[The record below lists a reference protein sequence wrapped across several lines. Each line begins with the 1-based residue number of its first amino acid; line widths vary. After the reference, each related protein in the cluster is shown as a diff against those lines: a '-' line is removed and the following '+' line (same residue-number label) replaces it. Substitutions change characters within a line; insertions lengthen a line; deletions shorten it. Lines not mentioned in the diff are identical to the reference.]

1 MKKRC
6 LIVDDEP
13 LARKVIKSHLKD
25 FSDIEIAGECE
36 NALQAGEFLRKEK
49 IDLMF
54 LDIEMPKISGFEFL
68 KSVKNPPKII
78 VVTAYR
84 NYALKSYEYD
94 VVDYLLKPVSFE
106 RFYKAVNKFFKQLKQ
121 SEIEVMTDDNLSETN
136 TFVYLNEDK
145 TIHKFF
151 LKDILYIESYREYIK
166 VHTFENAVLTKMSI
180 TKIEEQLKDFD
191 FIRIHKSFVV
201 SVAKIKAFN
210 ARTIFITDQELP
222 IGRTY
227 KNEVMKK
234 LKYDADLL

>member
-1 MKKRC
+1 MNTRC

-25 FSDIEIAGECE
+25 FSEIEIVGECE
-36 NALQAGEFLRKEK
+36 NALQATELLRKET
-49 IDLMF
+49 IDLIF
-54 LDIEMPKISGFEFL
+54 LDIEMPKITGFDFL

-106 RFYKAVNKFFKQLKQ
+106 RFYKAVNKYFKQ
-121 SEIEVMTDDNLSETN
+121 SEQTGLEVMTEEKSSDSN
-136 TFVYLNEDK
+136 TFIYLNEDK
-145 TIHKFF
+145 TIYKLF

-166 VHTFENAVLTKMSI
+166 VHTEEKSVLTKMSI
-180 TKIEEQLKDFD
+180 SKIEEQLREYD
-191 FIRIHKSFVV
+191 FIRIHKSFVASV
-201 SVAKIKAFN
+201 SKVNAFN
-210 ARTIFITDQELP
+210 ARTIFIADQELP

-227 KNEVMKK
+227 KNEVMKT
-234 LKYDADLL
+234 LKFDEDLL